1 MTSSKNLSGSPPKV
15 GQRIGRLK
23 PSVLA
28 FLKQPTSPAQKFPT
42 YLRPAFRDD
51 IPCKEC
57 RPVGGLVATAF
68 MIIALLMGAYAIH
81 RDAQLVKLGQQE
93 HLR

>member
-23 PSVLA
+23 PSAVA
-28 FLKQPTSPAQKFPT
+28 FLKQPTSPSQKFPT
-42 YLRPAFRDD
+42 YLRPAFRDN

-57 RPVGGLVATAF
+57 RAVGSLVATAF
-68 MIIALLMGAYAIH
+68 MIIALLMGTYAIH
-81 RDAQLVKLGQQE
+81 RDAQLVKLEQRGYQK
-93 HLR
+93 